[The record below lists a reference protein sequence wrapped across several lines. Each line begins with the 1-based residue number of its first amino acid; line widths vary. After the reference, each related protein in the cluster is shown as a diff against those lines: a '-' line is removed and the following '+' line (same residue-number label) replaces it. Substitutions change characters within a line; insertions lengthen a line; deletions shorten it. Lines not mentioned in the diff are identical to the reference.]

1 MEDHAG
7 IQGVVGLPRALYRKK
22 KYSIFQSILAEHS
35 SIFHGLS
42 NGTCPGNKLPR
53 VTEIWIIIIII
64 RCMKIFFSLLL
75 PEGQNISGLSR
86 PKSRREKHNSKKK
99 FCPMHQES
107 DNPYGPN
114 GRDYQGGMR
123 QNFFRIFPFVLIR
136 YASYACI
143 SLFLNM
149 SSTSKHIFASCLRL
163 PFPVHPS
170 KKLPSSKGRL

>member
-7 IQGVVGLPRALYRKK
+7 IQGVVCLPRALYRKK

-86 PKSRREKHNSKKK
+86 PKSRREKHNSKKSFARCTK
-99 FCPMHQES
+99 RVIIPMGPTGEIIKVAWGKIFSGFSHSYSSVMLPTHASLSFWICP
-107 DNPYGPN
+107 P
-114 GRDYQGGMR
+114 
-123 QNFFRIFPFVLIR
+123 L
-136 YASYACI
+136 
-143 SLFLNM
+143 LN
-149 SSTSKHIFASCLRL
+149 IYL
-163 PFPVHPS
+163 HPA
-170 KKLPSSKGRL
+170 